1 MIPVSR
7 ENVVLNVPVL
17 GFFHSVEP
25 LTVLVNAIW
34 SPPVVVSPTT
44 IHMGEAA
51 PALYAIALLPDITG
65 GIAPV
70 TPATVVAVA
79 HPLPTTSSPPA
90 PVSARHEIL
99 LAGAPLPP
107 PPPPQ
112 QIHAAPLYP
121 TDVMRIPG
129 STDDTTARHPV
140 APVRSL
146 V

>member
-1 MIPVSR
+1 M
-7 ENVVLNVPVL
+7 VLVNVPVV

-65 GIAPV
+65 GIVPV
-70 TPATVVAVA
+70 TPANVVAVA

-90 PVSARHEIL
+90 PPTPAPVSARHEIL
-99 LAGAPLPP
+99 LAGAPDPP

-112 QIHAAPLYP
+112 QIHAEPLYP